1 MNDRVRVDIENSVAT
16 VMLNRPDKHNAVD
29 LAMFEALAE
38 AGNTLKHDNSVRA
51 VVLHGNGANFCAGID
66 VSVFAGEG
74 IGAVGDHLMDPGKQ
88 TPANLFQSVAW
99 VWQEV
104 PVPVIA
110 ALQGVVFGAGLQIA
124 LGADIRYAA
133 PDARFS
139 IMEAK
144 WGLIP
149 DMAISVT
156 ARAVVPL
163 DRLKELAY
171 TARTVAAAAA
181 LDLGLITAVHDDPL
195 AAARKTAHEIASRS
209 PSAVRSMKQLFGA
222 GWLATDAELLALEA
236 RLQAA
241 LLGSEHQ
248 RESVLANIE
257 KRAPIFGD

>member
-1 MNDRVRVDIENSVAT
+1 MGSTVAVEIDAHIANVT
-16 VMLNRPDKHNAVD
+16 LNRPAKKNAVS
-29 LAMFEALAE
+29 LEMFAE
-38 AGNTLKHDNSVRA
+38 LGEIGNRIAADPAVRA
-51 VVLHGNGANFCAGID
+51 VILSGAGDCFCAGID
-66 VSVFAGEG
+66 TAIFAGNGQG
-74 IGAVGDHLMDPGKQ
+74 IDAAAMAPQ
-88 TPANLFQSVAW
+88 TPSPANLFQRAAY
-99 VWQEV
+99 VWREV
-104 PVPVIA
+104 PVPVICA
-110 ALQGVVFGAGLQIA
+110 IRGVAYGAGLQIA

-195 AAARKTAHEIASRS
+195 AAARKTAHEIAARS

-222 GWLATDAELLALEA
+222 GWLATETELLALEA

-241 LLGSEHQ
+241 LLGAEHQ

-257 KRAPIFGD
+257 RRAPIFSD

>member
-1 MNDRVRVDIENSVAT
+1 MGSTVAVDIDAHIANVT
-16 VMLNRPDKHNAVD
+16 LNRPAKKNAVS
-29 LAMFEALAE
+29 LEMFAE
-38 AGNTLKHDNSVRA
+38 LGEIGNRIAADPAVRA
-51 VVLHGNGANFCAGID
+51 VILSGAGDCFCAGID
-66 VSVFAGEG
+66 TAIFAGNGQG
-74 IGAVGDHLMDPGKQ
+74 IDAAAMAPQ
-88 TPANLFQSVAW
+88 TPSPANLFQRAAY
-99 VWQEV
+99 VWREV
-104 PVPVIA
+104 PVPVICA
-110 ALQGVVFGAGLQIA
+110 IRGVAYGAGLQIA

-222 GWLATDAELLALEA
+222 GWLATEAESLALEA

-241 LLGSEHQ
+241 LLGAEHQ

-257 KRAPIFGD
+257 QRAPIFSD

>member
-1 MNDRVRVDIENSVAT
+1 MGSTVAVEIDAHIANVT
-16 VMLNRPDKHNAVD
+16 LNRPAKKNAVS
-29 LAMFEALAE
+29 LEMFAE
-38 AGNTLKHDNSVRA
+38 LGEIGNRIAADSAIRA
-51 VVLHGNGANFCAGID
+51 VILSGAGDCFCAGID
-66 VSVFAGEG
+66 TAIFAGNGQG
-74 IGAVGDHLMDPGKQ
+74 IDAAAMAPQ
-88 TPANLFQSVAW
+88 TPSPANLFQRAAY
-99 VWQEV
+99 VWREV
-104 PVPVIA
+104 PVPVICA
-110 ALQGVVFGAGLQIA
+110 IRGVAYGAGLQIA

-222 GWLATDAELLALEA
+222 GWLATEAESLALEA

-241 LLGSEHQ
+241 LLGAEHQ

-257 KRAPIFGD
+257 KRAPIFSD

>member
-1 MNDRVRVDIENSVAT
+1 MGSTVAVEIDAHIANVT
-16 VMLNRPDKHNAVD
+16 LNRPAKKNAVS
-29 LAMFEALAE
+29 LEMFAE
-38 AGNTLKHDNSVRA
+38 LGEIGDRIAADPAVRA
-51 VVLHGNGANFCAGID
+51 VILSGAGDSFCAGID
-66 VSVFAGEG
+66 TAIFAGNGQG
-74 IGAVGDHLMDPGKQ
+74 IDAAAMAPQ
-88 TPANLFQSVAW
+88 TPSPANLFQRAAY
-99 VWQEV
+99 VWREV
-104 PVPVIA
+104 PVPVICA
-110 ALQGVVFGAGLQIA
+110 IRGVAYGAGLQIA

-181 LDLGLITAVHDDPL
+181 QDLGLITAVHDDPL
-195 AAARKTAHEIASRS
+195 AAARKTAHEIVSRS

-222 GWLATDAELLALEA
+222 GWLATEAESLALEA

-241 LLGSEHQ
+241 LLGAEHQ

-257 KRAPIFGD
+257 KRAPIFSD

>member
-1 MNDRVRVDIENSVAT
+1 MGSTVAVEIDAHIANVT
-16 VMLNRPDKHNAVD
+16 LNRPAKMNAVS
-29 LAMFEALAE
+29 LEMFAE
-38 AGNTLKHDNSVRA
+38 LGEIGNRIAADSAVRA
-51 VVLHGNGANFCAGID
+51 VILSGAGDCFCAGID
-66 VSVFAGEG
+66 TAIFAGNGQG
-74 IGAVGDHLMDPGKQ
+74 IDAAAMAPQ
-88 TPANLFQSVAW
+88 TPSPANLFQRAAY
-99 VWQEV
+99 VWREV
-104 PVPVIA
+104 PVPVICA
-110 ALQGVVFGAGLQIA
+110 IRGVAYGAGLQIA

-222 GWLATDAELLALEA
+222 GWLATEAELLALEA

-241 LLGSEHQ
+241 LLGAEHQ

-257 KRAPIFGD
+257 KRAPIFSD

>member
-1 MNDRVRVDIENSVAT
+1 MGSTVAVEIDAHIANVT
-16 VMLNRPDKHNAVD
+16 LNRPAKKNAVS
-29 LAMFEALAE
+29 LEMFAE
-38 AGNTLKHDNSVRA
+38 LGEIGNRIAADSAVRA
-51 VVLHGNGANFCAGID
+51 VILSGAGDCFCAGID
-66 VSVFAGEG
+66 TAIFAGNGQG
-74 IGAVGDHLMDPGKQ
+74 IDAAAMAPQ
-88 TPANLFQSVAW
+88 TPSPANLFQRAAY
-99 VWQEV
+99 VWREV
-104 PVPVIA
+104 PVPVICA
-110 ALQGVVFGAGLQIA
+110 IRGVAYGAGLQIA

-209 PSAVRSMKQLFGA
+209 PSAVRSMKQLFGT
-222 GWLATDAELLALEA
+222 GWLATEAELLALEA

-241 LLGSEHQ
+241 LLGAEHQ

-257 KRAPIFGD
+257 KRAPIFSD

>member
-1 MNDRVRVDIENSVAT
+1 MGSTVAVEIDAHIANVT
-16 VMLNRPDKHNAVD
+16 LNRPAKKNAVS
-29 LAMFEALAE
+29 LEMFAE
-38 AGNTLKHDNSVRA
+38 LGEIGNRIAADSAIRA
-51 VVLHGNGANFCAGID
+51 VILSGAGDCFCAGID
-66 VSVFAGEG
+66 TAIFAGNGQG
-74 IGAVGDHLMDPGKQ
+74 IDAAAMAPQ
-88 TPANLFQSVAW
+88 TPSPANLFQRAAY
-99 VWQEV
+99 VWREV
-104 PVPVIA
+104 PVPVICA
-110 ALQGVVFGAGLQIA
+110 IRGVAYGAGLQIA

-181 LDLGLITAVHDDPL
+181 QDLGLITAVHDDPL

-222 GWLATDAELLALEA
+222 GWFATEAESLALEA

-241 LLGSEHQ
+241 LLGAEHQ

-257 KRAPIFGD
+257 RRAPIFSD